1 MRRCSRAWRG
11 FTSPLRHRDALSSCP
26 QGGHRLWWFVEAP
39 DEAAALGQLPEYV
52 SRQTEVTNVCFVP
65 TLDRGVVSP
74 AGAVTM
80 TPSAP
85 TGGLQR
91 STRAAVGVLLV
102 LAVLNAAF
110 LYLLPARAAP
120 ATRGRSARRSRPR
133 SSAPAT
139 SPASWR
145 PRSRCSP
152 RAAGAR
158 SSRWPIALVTLSV
171 GLLAATLLHTAR
183 FRWGYPPTWVWTG
196 VYALAPVGVVIL
208 ARRQR
213 AITIRPLVAD
223 PRLRLLRVLS
233 GVFGAAM
240 LAGAIALFAFPAD
253 LGRDWPWPLTTLL
266 AQAIAAWIAM
276 IAAALLWCAY
286 DLRRTHEAFIPYAT
300 LAAWCLALLAL
311 PALHAGELTRTG
323 APLLSYLGAL
333 IALLALAVLGVT
345 RAGRL
350 SR

>member
-1 MRRCSRAWRG
+1 MS
-11 FTSPLRHRDALSSCP
+11 
-26 QGGHRLWWFVEAP
+26 
-39 DEAAALGQLPEYV
+39 V
-52 SRQTEVTNVCFVP
+52 SFRS
-65 TLDRGVVSP
+65 LDRGVMSP

-80 TPSAP
+80 APSAP

-110 LYLLPARAAP
+110 LYLLPARAATGYAWAIRP
-120 ATRGRSARRSRPR
+120 PISAAFLGGGYLAGVVATALAVLAARRWR
-133 SSAPAT
+133 SIQPLAV
-139 SPASWR
+139 
-145 PRSRCSP
+145 
-152 RAAGAR
+152 
-158 SSRWPIALVTLSV
+158 ALVTLSV

-213 AITIRPLVAD
+213 AITIRPAIAD

-233 GVFGAAM
+233 LVFGAAM

-300 LAAWCLALLAL
+300 LGAWCLALLAL

-345 RAGRL
+345 RATRL
-350 SR
+350 R

>member
-1 MRRCSRAWRG
+1 MS
-11 FTSPLRHRDALSSCP
+11 
-26 QGGHRLWWFVEAP
+26 
-39 DEAAALGQLPEYV
+39 V
-52 SRQTEVTNVCFVP
+52 SFRS
-65 TLDRGVVSP
+65 LDRGVMSP

-80 TPSAP
+80 APSAP

-110 LYLLPARAAP
+110 LYLLPARAATGYAWAIRP
-120 ATRGRSARRSRPR
+120 PISAAFLGGGYLAGVVATALAVLAARRWR
-133 SSAPAT
+133 SIQPLAV
-139 SPASWR
+139 
-145 PRSRCSP
+145 
-152 RAAGAR
+152 
-158 SSRWPIALVTLSV
+158 ALVTLSV

-183 FRWGYPPTWVWTG
+183 FRWGYPPTWVWTA

-213 AITIRPLVAD
+213 AITIRPAIAD

-233 GVFGAAM
+233 LVFGAAM

-300 LAAWCLALLAL
+300 LGAWCLALLAL

-345 RAGRL
+345 RATRL